1 MSFSGIDV
9 SKHNGKINWYALR
22 GKIDFAIIRAGYGNN
37 NIDAQLENNVRGC
50 EENGIAYG
58 FYWFSYALT
67 EQASIKEA
75 NYLCDIADIYHPT
88 YPLCYD
94 WEYDSDSYAK
104 KKGVTMTN
112 NSRLKFAKA
121 FLKTIENRG
130 YYALI
135 YSNADYL
142 NKGFRELLNSY
153 DLWFASWTSK
163 KPEIKMGIWQNSD
176 KGIIAG
182 VQGKVDSNI
191 SYIDY
196 PSLIKKQTKI
206 DDDILKKI
214 SELEI
219 NLDEYFT
226 NKYKQVLGD
235 VYSGKYGNGNTRHER
250 LKNNGYDPELV
261 RALINYIESEA
272 S

>member
-1 MSFSGIDV
+1 MSYSGIDV
-9 SKHNGKINWYALR
+9 SKHNGKIDWNKLR

-37 NIDAQLENNVRGC
+37 NIDTQLQNNIRGC

-58 FYWFSYALT
+58 FYWFSYALS

-75 NYLCDIADIYHPT
+75 NFLCDIADKHNPT
-88 YPLCYD
+88 FPLCYD
-94 WEYDSDSYAK
+94 WEYDSDTYAK

-112 NSRLKFAKA
+112 QSRLKFAKA
-121 FLKTIENRG
+121 FLKTIESRG
-130 YYALI
+130 YYAMI

-153 DLWFASWTSK
+153 DLWFASWTAK

-182 VQGKVDSNI
+182 IQGKVDSNI

-196 PSLIKKQTKI
+196 PSLIKNQTQI
-206 DDDILKKI
+206 DDPILNVIKEI
-214 SELEI
+214 NI
-219 NLDEYFT
+219 NLDEYFI
-226 NKYKQVLGD
+226 NKYKQAVID
-235 VYSGKYGNGNTRHER
+235 VYNGKYENGNVRQDR

-261 RALINYIESEA
+261 QALINYIESVKA
-272 S
+272 